1 MAVRGVPVTTGL
13 RALAAPRFVV
23 FACLFA
29 SQAALLVLSPILPEI
44 AREFGRTTAE
54 AGQLRTVSG
63 AVGGFVALAIAL
75 APRRPGL
82 RALLSAGAG
91 LVLAGAL
98 ASAAAPAFTVLVGAQ
113 AVIGAGI
120 GLLVAVGIAAAGD
133 WSAPGERARTLAWAI
148 AGMPV
153 AWVVGMPLAGA
164 AGTLGWRATWVAVPA
179 LAALVTLALLR
190 LRPADPGSV
199 RRGGA
204 AATMRRPGVARFTV
218 GELAA
223 NAAWAGVLTYGGAL
237 LIERH
242 HASAATVALGLG
254 VAAAV
259 MVPGTILGRHRDAH
273 ATPALLVGLTLVQ
286 AVMVI
291 ALMTVA
297 GGAVA
302 ALAVLSVGAFVNGW
316 RSMLA
321 SSLGMDAAPDDEVAV
336 MALRA
341 AANQFGYL
349 VGAATGGIALAFGG
363 FPAVGA
369 VFAALFVLG
378 AVAHVPPRHRAEPAT
393 LVAPHHVEV
402 HAGG

>member
-1 MAVRGVPVTTGL
+1 M
-13 RALAAPRFVV
+13 AAPPVAAALRTRLGAPSIVV
-23 FACLFA
+23 FACLFT

-44 AREFGRTTAE
+44 AQEFGRTTAE

-63 AVGGFVALAIAL
+63 AVGGLVAVGLALAG
-75 APRRPGL
+75 RRPGL
-82 RALLSAGAG
+82 RTLLSAGAG
-91 LVLAGAL
+91 LVLAGAV
-98 ASAAAPAFTVLVGAQ
+98 ASAAAPAFAVLVGAQ
-113 AVIGAGI
+113 ALLGAGI
-120 GLLVAVGIAAAGD
+120 GLLVAVGIAAAGE

-164 AGTLGWRATWVAVPA
+164 AGTLGWRFTWLAVPA
-179 LAALVTLALLR
+179 LAALATLGLLR
-190 LRPADPGSV
+190 LRPADPRSV
-199 RRGGA
+199 RRGTA
-204 AATMRRPGVARFTV
+204 ASPWRRPGVARFTF

-223 NAAWAGVLTYGGAL
+223 NAAWAGVLTYGGSL

-254 VAAAV
+254 VMAAV

-273 ATPALLVGLTLVQ
+273 ATPALLVALTLVQ
-286 AVMVI
+286 AGMVV
-291 ALMTVA
+291 ALTA
-297 GGAVA
+297 AAPGALS
-302 ALAVLSVGAFVNGW
+302 ALAVLSVGAFINGW

-321 SSLGMDAAPDDEVAV
+321 SSLGMDAAPDDKVAV

-363 FPAVGA
+363 FPALGA
-369 VFAALFVLG
+369 VFAALFVFG
-378 AVAHVPPRHRAEPAT
+378 AAAHVPPRRRSGPVVVA
-393 LVAPHHVEV
+393 APHRVEV
-402 HAGG
+402 RAGG